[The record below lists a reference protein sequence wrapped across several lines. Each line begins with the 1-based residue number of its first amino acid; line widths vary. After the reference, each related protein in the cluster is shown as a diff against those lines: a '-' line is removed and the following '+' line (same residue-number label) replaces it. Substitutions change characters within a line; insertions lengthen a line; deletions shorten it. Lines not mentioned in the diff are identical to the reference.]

1 MSRWTVALSLALLL
15 PACGSRAALSVLG
28 DEPHPSHAPAGHVH
42 FPSIAETAAVAEP
55 GTGPG
60 SRPRDNGFGPVPRE
74 CELAVP
80 SLDSVLSNIQADV
93 LAHPAG
99 DRPFLRYVSA
109 GFSYPTW
116 CIEDTPVNVVADA
129 MPLLLNSLSLT
140 RSAATAEPL
149 AGNAAALLRIDLR
162 EMGWERPLQIGEQ
175 HYSNGW
181 EALSANA
188 TEAVSLRGPE
198 ADALWQEL
206 GTRTPLLQAHDLM
219 HAALAAGVYYALL
232 DAPPTLAQLRAA
244 LGIPPQLESAPNA
257 YWRAITTQSR
267 ISRQDRVV
275 LRYRGAVDAPLFWHT
290 LDWLPHAASGSAF
303 ADPLARAADES
314 AILYT
319 LPNGMPAY
327 FLAAA
332 DGSRLDESS
341 VLLDASEDD
350 FVPHTAP
357 SCMRCHADGGV
368 IPVVDELRAY
378 AATDPNRRF
387 NGRELGVLAEVYPS
401 QQDLDTLFEADRRR
415 VEAAQARLGVPT
427 PSNGSPLVELLS
439 AYTRDLEPVT
449 AAAELFVSRAELERR
464 RGELPGPLR
473 VVLSVGSI
481 GRPSFN
487 ESYGAA
493 LCALSSTSR
502 NQPVDC
508 P

>member
-1 MSRWTVALSLALLL
+1 MNRWTAALPLALSL
-15 PACGSRAALSVLG
+15 PACGSRGALSVFG
-28 DEPHPSHAPAGHVH
+28 GEPDPSQAPTGLVH
-42 FPSIAETAAVAEP
+42 FPSIEETAAVAEP
-55 GTGPG
+55 GTGPDP
-60 SRPRDNGFGPVPRE
+60 RPREDGFGPVPRE
-74 CELAVP
+74 CELAAP
-80 SLDSVLSNIQADV
+80 SLDTVLSSIQADV
-93 LAHPAG
+93 LAQPAA
-99 DRPFLRYVSA
+99 DRPFLRYLSA
-109 GFSYPTW
+109 GFLYPTW
-116 CIEDTPVNVVADA
+116 CVESTPVNVVADA

-149 AGNAAALLRIDLR
+149 AGNAALLRIDLR
-162 EMGWERPLQIGEQ
+162 EMGWERPIQIGEQ
-175 HYSNGW
+175 EYSNGW

-188 TEAVSLRGPE
+188 TEAVRLRGPE
-198 ADALWQEL
+198 ADTLSREL

-219 HAALAAGVYYALL
+219 RAALAAGVYYALL
-232 DAPPTLAQLRAA
+232 DTPPTLAQLRAA

-303 ADPLARAADES
+303 TDPLARAADES
-314 AILYT
+314 AVLYT

-332 DGSRLDESS
+332 DGSRLDTSS
-341 VLLDASEDD
+341 VLLDTNEDD

-357 SCMRCHADGGV
+357 SCMRCHSGGGV
-368 IPVVDELRAY
+368 LPVSDELRAY
-378 AATDPNRRF
+378 AATDPNGRF

-401 QQDLDTLFEADRRR
+401 QKDLDKLFEADQRR

-427 PSNGSPLVELLS
+427 QSGGLPLEQLLS
-439 AYTRDLEPVT
+439 AYTQDLQPAT

-473 VVLSVGSI
+473 VLLSVGSL

-487 ESYGAA
+487 ESYRAA

-502 NQPVDC
+502 NQPLDC